1 MSTTKSISIT
11 VGVVLV
17 AVAAI
22 LAGAAMFLVDQ
33 GEETSHLYQ
42 ELRGKKSKNKSS
54 GSQFPGQWIETA
66 GNGVEL
72 RGHWLGMSV
81 TNLDSPSAQ
90 RLGLVGLE
98 NGAAVVGVDPADGR
112 RAMDAGIQTGDV
124 LVGVDGKPVKN
135 LADLYDLSGTLPAD
149 APLLLDVARH
159 GQVVTLVVPPA
170 ERDPGVQAGFGP
182 QFYCPRDGILVPAQS
197 VRGAATCPRCNGPL
211 HLYHAGAQPADP
223 WAMR

>member
-11 VGVVLV
+11 IGVALV

-42 ELRGKKSKNKSS
+42 ELRGKSSKSQ
-54 GSQFPGQWIETA
+54 SQNQWMETA

-72 RGHWLGMSV
+72 RGHWLGMSI

-90 RLGLVGLE
+90 RLGLMGLE
-98 NGAAVVGVDPADGR
+98 NGAAVVGVDAGEGQ
-112 RAMDAGIQTGDV
+112 RAAAAGIHAGDV

-135 LADLYDLSGTLPAD
+135 LADLYDLSGKLPAD
-149 APLLLDVARH
+149 SPLLVDVARH

-170 ERDPGVQAGFGP
+170 ERNAGVQAGFGP

-197 VRGAATCPRCNGPL
+197 VSGAATCPRCGGPL
-211 HLYHAGAQPADP
+211 HLYHAGPQQPGP
-223 WAMR
+223 WAAR